1 MKINNLI
8 LILIGLFFVLS
19 CVRQDIYGV
28 VAMFAIGILTYWGK
42 E

>member
-1 MKINNLI
+1 MKIEYLI
-8 LILIGLFFVLS
+8 LMLIGLFFVLS

-28 VAMFAIGILTYWGK
+28 VAMLVIGILTWGK